1 MVLCYKNL
9 SCLKTVTAKIEE
21 FVWDLHKLVEDLAIK
36 CVTVLPWCAT
46 CSCCLCGHFAGLIRS
61 NRGFNESYTF
71 PRAYTRH
78 SWLTEF
84 SNLYEFGKTFFS
96 SYVEVSSSSL
106 SNLRE
111 PLFIILCACELQLH
125 LVEEGGGGGG
135 GGGVHSCPW
144 GGDKEIFFLLFQ
156 L

>member
-1 MVLCYKNL
+1 M
-9 SCLKTVTAKIEE
+9 VTAKIEE

-96 SYVEVSSSSL
+96 SYVEVSSLSL

-111 PLFIILCACELQLH
+111 RSVIHYFLCLRIAAPLGR
-125 LVEEGGGGGG
+125 GGGGGG

-144 GGDKEIFFLLFQ
+144 GGDKEIFFFALSIVILQMLL
-156 L
+156 